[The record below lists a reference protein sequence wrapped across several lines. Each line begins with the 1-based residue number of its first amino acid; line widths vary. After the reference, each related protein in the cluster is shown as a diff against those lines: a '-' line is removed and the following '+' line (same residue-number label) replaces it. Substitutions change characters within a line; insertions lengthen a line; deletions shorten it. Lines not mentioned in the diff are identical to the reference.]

1 MNKKLRNLIIV
12 FLLIIGSVFIT
23 LGLLYNYYTGSV
35 SNNTQDKEVV
45 IEDETPALKIGSIL
59 KENNLIKSELF
70 YKIYIKIHGIGDG
83 LKAGTYLLNEN
94 MTLKEILDNLEKGSS
109 YNPNEIS
116 ITFQEGINMRQI
128 AKIIENNTNN
138 SYDDVMNLIKD
149 KDYLNELIDK
159 YWFITKDILNNK
171 IYYSLEGYLYPETYR
186 FDNKDVTVQEIFNKL
201 IKQMDSVLSPYKDEI
216 EKSEFNIHELLTL
229 ASIAEL
235 EVNPNDKTPDVR
247 NNVVKVFMN
256 RLDQKMS
263 LGSDITTRYSI
274 KLDDKRPLYKSE
286 YNKVNAY
293 NTRSSSMAGKLP
305 AGPIG
310 MISKLSL
317 ESCINPSDTDALY
330 FISNI
335 KTNET
340 FFYRKYSDFEKKK
353 AELAKVNEG
362 Y

>member
-1 MNKKLRNLIIV
+1 MKKLRKLLIV
-12 FLLIIGSVFIT
+12 FLLILGSSFVT
-23 LGLLYNYYTGSV
+23 LGLLYKYYSGSV
-35 SNNTQDKEVV
+35 SNNNTNKEIV
-45 IEDETPALKIGSIL
+45 IENGLSTIKIGSIL

-70 YKIYIKIHGIGDG
+70 YKIYVKLFNINN
-83 LKAGTYLLNEN
+83 LKAGTYLLNET
-94 MTLKEILDNLEKGSS
+94 MSLEKIINNLQEGSS

-116 ITFQEGINMRQI
+116 ITFQEGINMRKI
-128 AKIIENNTNN
+128 ANIIEINTNN
-138 SYDDVMNLIKD
+138 TYDDVMALIKN
-149 KDYLNELIDK
+149 KEYLNELINN
-159 YWFITKDILNNK
+159 YWFITDDILDSK
-171 IYYSLEGYLYPETYR
+171 IYYSLEGYLYPDTYR
-186 FDNKDVTVQEIFNKL
+186 FDSKDVSVEEIFNKL
-201 IKQMDSVLSPYKDEI
+201 INKMASIIDPYKEQI
-216 EKSEFNIHELLTL
+216 EDSDYSVHELLTL

-235 EVNPNDKTPDVR
+235 EVNLEEDRSD
-247 NNVVKVFMN
+247 VVKVFMN
-256 RLDQKMS
+256 RLDEGMS

-274 KLDDKRPLYKSE
+274 KLDDTRPLYKSE

-310 MISKLSL
+310 MVSKISL
-317 ESCINPSDTDALY
+317 EASVNPSDTDALY

-353 AELAKVNEG
+353 NELASVNEG